1 MSKVYVVIQFDLANQ
16 EMFSKYVKSALST
29 ITGAGGQVLIA
40 AENLNV
46 LEGAMASTR
55 TTVIEFPSKDA
66 AIGWYNSN
74 EYKQIKSLRIDATK
88 NSSLVILDGWK
99 KST

>member
-16 EMFSKYVKSALST
+16 EMFSKYVKSALPT
-29 ITGAGGQVLIA
+29 ILGAGGQVLIA

-46 LEGAMASTR
+46 LEGAMATTR

-66 AIGWYNSN
+66 AMGWYNSI
-74 EYKQIKSLRIDATK
+74 EYRQVKNLRMEATT
-88 NSSLVILDGWK
+88 NSSLVILDAWK
-99 KST
+99 KPT